1 MIEFL
6 PIELF
11 LLSMHTI
18 LTMKRDP
25 QSLMALWI
33 FWIFRPRPDQGFR
46 VQAVETRFLA
56 AVAALRSGA
65 DKANALVYPTHATL
79 QISSDRDKSRITA

>member
-18 LTMKRDP
+18 LTMKKDP

-46 VQAVETRFLA
+46 VQDVETRFLA

-65 DKANALVYPTHATL
+65 DKANALDPTHATL
-79 QISSDRDKSRITA
+79 QISSDRDKSRIAA